1 MANLTIVEPATLDVA
16 AFKRLMADMPQAV
29 TIVTAMTEDGQPV
42 GATLSAVMSLS
53 LNPPMMVAAFDRGS
67 ETLACLTEGRAFLIH
82 LLGEGQEKL
91 AYRFAGKGGAAK
103 FDEID
108 WTEAACGSP
117 KLPSAAG
124 VIACRVVQ
132 LHEGGDHVLVTGAI
146 DQIEHP
152 EEAEPL
158 VYHRRELR
166 PARNLRAAA

>member
-1 MANLTIVEPATLDVA
+1 MSGSLDTM

-53 LNPPMMVAAFDRGS
+53 LDPPMMVAAFDRVS
-67 ETLACLTEGRAFLIH
+67 ETLACLTEGRSFLIH

-103 FDEID
+103 FDD
-108 WTEAACGSP
+108 LNWSAAACGSP

-124 VIACRVVQ
+124 VIACRVAH

-146 DQIEHP
+146 QEIEHP
-152 EEAEPL
+152 EGAEPL

-166 PARNLRAAA
+166 PARHLRNAA